1 MEIPQENKK
10 RIYKVVSILGIILC
24 FYFGVKFLSELRSY
38 NMMGSN
44 GANIITVTGE
54 GEVSAVP
61 DIAGVN
67 FTIRKEAKTVKEA
80 QDAVAEIEKKAL
92 EFIRSKNVQDK
103 DIKVVNASF
112 NPKYEYR
119 YDYKTLYPCSGY
131 NCPAGKNII
140 VGYEAYE
147 SINLKIRNTDSVGE
161 VMQGIGAL
169 GVEELSGP
177 NFMIDD
183 EDGLKAEARKE
194 AIVDAKAKA
203 KVLAKDLGV
212 KLVRIVNFSEDGG
225 YPYPM
230 MYAKAEMAMD
240 SAGGV
245 SSAPAELP
253 KGENTIYSNVTV
265 TYEIR

>member
-61 DIAGVN
+61 DISGVN

-103 DIKVVNASF
+103 
-112 NPKYEYR
+112 
-119 YDYKTLYPCSGY
+119 
-131 NCPAGKNII
+131 
-140 VGYEAYE
+140 
-147 SINLKIRNTDSVGE
+147 
-161 VMQGIGAL
+161 
-169 GVEELSGP
+169 
-177 NFMIDD
+177 
-183 EDGLKAEARKE
+183 
-194 AIVDAKAKA
+194 
-203 KVLAKDLGV
+203 
-212 KLVRIVNFSEDGG
+212 
-225 YPYPM
+225 
-230 MYAKAEMAMD
+230 
-240 SAGGV
+240 
-245 SSAPAELP
+245 
-253 KGENTIYSNVTV
+253 
-265 TYEIR
+265 